1 MKLYF
6 FRLSDWDTFREAK
19 QAGAVAEHYLED
31 VADPS
36 LRKGAAADAVEV
48 AILTTQMLAGE
59 TEPLQFILTTDD
71 DKILD
76 IF

>member
-48 AILTTQMLAGE
+48 TILTARLLAGE
-59 TEPLQFILTTDD
+59 SEPMQFILTTDD
-71 DKILD
+71 DIIID